1 MEATNQTAK
10 NYLVNKICT
19 KTNTIIDQVIC
30 EYSEARNFMCEGH
43 VIFGITK
50 GLEVD
55 EHGII
60 HAKSVTKPSYPLQ

>member
-1 MEATNQTAK
+1 MENGATK
-10 NYLVNKICT
+10 NYLINKVCN
-19 KTNTIIDQVIC
+19 KTNTITEQIIC
-30 EYSEARNFMCEGH
+30 EYSEASKFMVEGH

-60 HAKSVTKPSYPLQ
+60 HAKSVSKPSYPLL